1 MDADGKTG
9 DGAGIQVEIPQAF
22 FAEHV
27 ADTGHSVQG
36 HIAVGQIF
44 LPRTDLGAQERA
56 RVIVEREILGFGYR
70 LYGWRQVPTD
80 TSCLGQKASAVRPEI
95 EQVMI
100 QLPVDADLAAV
111 ERDMYIIRR
120 RIEAAGRD
128 SALTDLYV
136 CSLSTRSLVYKGMF
150 LAEDLTTFYPD
161 LLDRRFESSFAL
173 YHQRYSTN
181 TFPTWWLA
189 QPFRMAA
196 HNGEINTIK
205 GNENWMSC
213 HETRF
218 EHPDLD
224 PFLDDIRP
232 VIAAGSS
239 DTAALDNAF
248 ETVHVGP
255 RITRCQKHPDPRSV
269 DQQQADEPETQRF
282 LRLLQQC
289 DGAMGWTSGDSRR
302 ARRLGPMRFGSQWP
316 APHAL

>member
-1 MDADGKTG
+1 
-9 DGAGIQVEIPQAF
+9 
-22 FAEHV
+22 
-27 ADTGHSVQG
+27 
-36 HIAVGQIF
+36 
-44 LPRTDLGAQERA
+44 
-56 RVIVEREILGFGYR
+56 
-70 LYGWRQVPTD
+70 
-80 TSCLGQKASAVRPEI
+80 
-95 EQVMI
+95 MI

-248 ETVHVGP
+248 ELLCMSGRELPVVKSILIPEAWTSNKLMS
-255 RITRCQKHPDPRSV
+255 QKHKDFYAYCNSVMEPWDGPAAVPPRTATGHFVVWTAVACAPCAIASQPTGFSSAGRKPV
-269 DQQQADEPETQRF
+269 WLACPKIA
-282 LRLLQQC
+282 LLS
-289 DGAMGWTSGDSRR
+289 A
-302 ARRLGPMRFGSQWP
+302 AVLVP
-316 APHAL
+316 AK